1 MAVSERDVLRKAVRF
16 LKNKYDIEVPRAE
29 LNSINSCYEAL
40 ERCVFEANKEKINN
54 AVFKLRE
61 DYRKRNFNL
70 SLEIKKLELENE
82 RLKNKKSLW
91 ERIFG

>member
-29 LNSINSCYEAL
+29 LNSINSCYETL

-54 AVFKLRE
+54 AVFKLCE

-70 SLEIKKLELENE
+70 SLEIKELKHEVE
-82 RLKNKKSLW
+82 KLKNRRSLW
-91 ERIFG
+91 RKIFG

>member
-54 AVFKLRE
+54 AVFKLCE
-61 DYRKRNFNL
+61 DYIKRNFNL
-70 SLEIKKLELENE
+70 SLEIKELKHEVE
-82 RLKNKKSLW
+82 KLKNRRSLW
-91 ERIFG
+91 RKIFG